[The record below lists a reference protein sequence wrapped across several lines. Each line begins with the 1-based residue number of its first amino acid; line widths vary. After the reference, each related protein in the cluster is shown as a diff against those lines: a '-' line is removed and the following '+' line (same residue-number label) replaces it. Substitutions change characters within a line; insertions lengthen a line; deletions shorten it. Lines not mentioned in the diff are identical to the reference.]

1 MRLKIAVLGA
11 GSWGTTVATLAS
23 HNASTI
29 LWARR
34 PDLTDE
40 INRDHTN
47 HAYLPGFT
55 LPPDLPATASIEE
68 AVRDVDVVII
78 GVPSHGFRQVLEDP
92 RCRSSVSPRGSR
104 KAATSG

>member
-40 INRDHTN
+40 I
-47 HAYLPGFT
+47 
-55 LPPDLPATASIEE
+55 
-68 AVRDVDVVII
+68 
-78 GVPSHGFRQVLEDP
+78 
-92 RCRSSVSPRGSR
+92 
-104 KAATSG
+104 